1 MKTDL
6 NFLVPIKGLSQMPA
20 DSYLK
25 TARGCPRSP
34 PPPGFSDLVTA
45 LSPVNLIAFES
56 ALDNSKQAEDVW
68 KKKLYKNDLN
78 TQNPF
83 NTI

>member
-1 MKTDL
+1 MKTYL
-6 NFLVPIKGLSQMPA
+6 NFLVPTKGLGQMPA
-20 DSYLK
+20 DSCLM
-25 TARGCPRSP
+25 TARGCS
-34 PPPGFSDLVTA
+34 T
-45 LSPVNLIAFES
+45 SPVNLIAFES